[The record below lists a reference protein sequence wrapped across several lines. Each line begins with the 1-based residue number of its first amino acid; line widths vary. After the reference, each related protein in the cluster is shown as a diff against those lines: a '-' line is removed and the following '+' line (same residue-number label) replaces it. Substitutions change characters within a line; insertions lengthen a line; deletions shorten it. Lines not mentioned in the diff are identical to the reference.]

1 MKTQFITDAKG
12 RKISVIM
19 PLRDYNKIVEELEEL
34 ADLRS
39 YDEAKASNEESVP
52 FDLAIQEIEAK
63 RHGLRT

>member
-12 RKISVIM
+12 RKVSVIM
-19 PLRDYNKIVEELEEL
+19 PIRDYNKILEKLEEL

-52 FDLAIQEIEAK
+52 FDLALEEIEAK
-63 RHGLRT
+63 RYGIRH